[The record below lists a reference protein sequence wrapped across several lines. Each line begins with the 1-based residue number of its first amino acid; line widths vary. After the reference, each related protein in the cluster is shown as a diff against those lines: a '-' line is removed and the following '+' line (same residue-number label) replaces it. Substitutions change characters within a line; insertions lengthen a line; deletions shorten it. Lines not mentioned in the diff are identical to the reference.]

1 METLD
6 LVKKPNWR
14 GITSGNK
21 VNISES
27 RSGRYITQPC
37 KPNPPDH
44 PEPASKHYGTRACGM
59 SSHGP
64 YSLPL
69 SLISGLPSVAQ
80 ILSQCPPTGCMFD
93 DDYHVEMDGVLT
105 QTQKCKKS
113 DSLLEN
119 STLGDRIAH
128 NGLET
133 LPQETYLSD
142 SLSFMSQTK
151 GSSYL
156 PQDASAAAYTLHS
169 TSSALVKTAVE
180 TLAYKSTDANK
191 RSPCSDEYISS
202 NDESDIV
209 EVPITNSKC
218 KTPPHCSFQSGSVIV
233 HEIRHERGSSSSAR
247 QEVDRDSQ
255 MGCSPEN
262 VYNFH
267 VLNEPALEEHEVS
280 YDSKSLLSW
289 IESVSIP
296 LVPQDSDQDTNSAFP
311 KIFPSTL
318 DADNTS
324 ILKPPPSGMSS
335 SPPSCP
341 RKTLASTSRKQTKPM
356 PKTRT
361 PRKRVRALTGSK
373 SKARTTKRRCRKPR
387 SSVTSSMFSP
397 QELEINL
404 KYANQKD
411 KKDAKSDSFSPYIH
425 VKFSSCTIINFR
437 EEDDAATKKGSQQ
450 QTVSGVI
457 PKTLCLQLGRVGCD
471 ARFHHKHL
479 CCLCGR
485 APNGEGLGDLYG
497 PYYPSGAQPMCKSDN
512 SSPARRQD
520 PNCSDLD
527 SVYSLEDVG
536 GQSIKEAD
544 LLEIGAKQS
553 RKENCVEI
561 DEESGVCSERWIH
574 EDCCIW
580 TAGIFLVK
588 GRLYGLEEAI
598 RLAQEMVCS
607 YCHRVGATLGCFF
620 KDCPNK
626 YHFPCALQS
635 VATLPIRPAPLS
647 LLFTVVHETGVEQ
660 VEFNEAVS

>member
-1 METLD
+1 MEALD
-6 LVKKPNWR
+6 LINPNWHA
-14 GITSGNK
+14 ITSGNK

-27 RSGRYITQPC
+27 QSGRYNITQPC

-44 PEPASKHYGTRACGM
+44 PEPASKHCGSRACGV

-64 YSLPL
+64 CSLPL
-69 SLISGLPSVAQ
+69 PQINGLPSVAQ

-93 DDYHVEMDGVLT
+93 DDCHVEMDGMLT
-105 QTQKCKKS
+105 QKRKKA

-133 LPQETYLSD
+133 LPQEMYLND
-142 SLSFMSQTK
+142 SLSFMSPTK

-156 PQDASAAAYTLHS
+156 SQDANAAAYTLHS
-169 TSSALVKTAVE
+169 TSSALAKTAVE
-180 TLAYKSTDANK
+180 TLAYESTDAIK

-209 EVPITNSKC
+209 EVPIANTEC
-218 KTPPHCSFQSGSVIV
+218 KTPPHCSSQSGSVIV
-233 HEIRHERGSSSSAR
+233 HEIRHERGNSSSAR
-247 QEVDRDSQ
+247 QEVAGYSQ

-267 VLNEPALEEHEVS
+267 VLDEPALENEVI

-296 LVPQDSDQDTNSAFP
+296 LIPQDSDQDTNFAFP

-318 DADNTS
+318 DADNPS
-324 ILKPPPSGMSS
+324 VLKPSPSGTSS
-335 SPPSCP
+335 SLPSRP
-341 RKTLASTSRKQTKPM
+341 RKTLASKSRKRTKPR
-356 PKTRT
+356 PKTST
-361 PRKRVRALTGSK
+361 SKKRVRALTGNK

-387 SSVTSSMFSP
+387 SSMTSSMFSP

-411 KKDAKSDSFSPYIH
+411 NKKDAKSDSFAPYIQM
-425 VKFSSCTIINFR
+425 KFSSCTIINFR
-437 EEDDAATKKGSQQ
+437 EEDDASMKKGSPQL
-450 QTVSGVI
+450 TVSGVI
-457 PKTLCLQLGRVGCD
+457 PKTLCLQLGRVGCN

-497 PYYPSGAQPMCKSDN
+497 PYYPSGAQPLCKSDN
-512 SSPARRQD
+512 SPPTRRQD

-527 SVYSLEDVG
+527 SVYSLEDDG
-536 GQSIKEAD
+536 SQSIIEAD

-553 RKENCVEI
+553 RNENCVEI
-561 DEESGVCSERWIH
+561 VEKSGVCSERWIH
-574 EDCCIW
+574 EDCSIW
-580 TAGIFLVK
+580 TAGVFLVK

-598 RLAQEMVCS
+598 WLAQEMVCS

-635 VATLPIRPAPLS
+635 DSALNEENFTIRCPKHKNKAS
-647 LLFTVVHETGVEQ
+647 RMS
-660 VEFNEAVS
+660 VSRVKNR